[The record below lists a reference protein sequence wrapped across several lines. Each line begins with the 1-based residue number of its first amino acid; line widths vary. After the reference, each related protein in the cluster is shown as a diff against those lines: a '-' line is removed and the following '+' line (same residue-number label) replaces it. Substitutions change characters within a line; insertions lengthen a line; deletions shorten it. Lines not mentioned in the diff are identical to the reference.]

1 MWSMARTAVAG
12 FTATTL
18 AACGGSPETTTLT
31 TTTSAP
37 TTTTAVAAAP
47 TPAQP
52 RSVRWVDLSP
62 GDCLADPPPSDPA
75 VVMVNVVD
83 CADPH
88 RAEAYLRAP
97 LPVNAALADIA
108 DKDCAA
114 GLTRYTAATPG
125 SATYTI
131 TYLIDSD
138 QDRTSNN
145 PFPSTAICLLQGADG
160 RSLTGSARR

>member
-1 MWSMARTAVAG
+1 M
-12 FTATTL
+12 
-18 AACGGSPETTTLT
+18 
-31 TTTSAP
+31 
-37 TTTTAVAAAP
+37 TAVAAAP
-47 TPAQP
+47 TLAQP
-52 RSVRWVDLSP
+52 RSVKWVDLSP

-75 VVMVNVVD
+75 VVMVGVVD
-83 CADPH
+83 CAGPH

-114 GLTRYTAATPG
+114 GLTRYTATTPG
-125 SATYTI
+125 SGTYTI

-145 PFPSTAICLLQGADG
+145 PYPSTAICLLQGTDG
-160 RSLTGSARR
+160 QPLTGSARR